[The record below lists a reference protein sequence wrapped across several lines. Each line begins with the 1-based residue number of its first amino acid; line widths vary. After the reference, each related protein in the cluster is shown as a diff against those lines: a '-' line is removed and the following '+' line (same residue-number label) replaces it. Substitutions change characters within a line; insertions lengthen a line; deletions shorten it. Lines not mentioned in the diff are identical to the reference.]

1 MKTWSPKW
9 KSSTQPRKQRKYRA
23 KAPLHAKQKMI
34 KSHLNKN
41 LRKEYGKRSMGIRK
55 GDEVIIMR
63 GRHKKIAGK
72 VTDVDMKNLKV
83 YVDNVKTKKVS
94 GQEIQVGI
102 DPSNIMITKIYLDD
116 KKRIKALKRK

>member
-9 KSSTQPRKQRKYRA
+9 KSSKQPRKQRKYRA
-23 KAPLHAKQKMI
+23 KAPLHAKRKMM
-34 KSHLNKN
+34 KSHLSKN

-55 GDEVIIMR
+55 GDEVIVMR

-72 VTDVDMKNLKV
+72 ITDVDMKNLKV
-83 YVDNVKTKKVS
+83 YVDNAKIKKVS
-94 GQEIQVGI
+94 GQEVQVGI
-102 DPSNIMITKIYLDD
+102 DPSNIVITKISLDD